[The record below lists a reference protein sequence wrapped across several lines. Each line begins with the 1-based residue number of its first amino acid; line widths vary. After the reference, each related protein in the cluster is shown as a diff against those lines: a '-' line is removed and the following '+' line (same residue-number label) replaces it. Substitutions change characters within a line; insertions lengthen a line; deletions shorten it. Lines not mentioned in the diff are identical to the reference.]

1 MTDHSRTILDTVE
14 AFLDTAPA
22 LEEANV
28 TSVEFS
34 REHPESADFF
44 KSTVFEGETL
54 YITIDGRHY
63 KVTVMAQEV

>member
-1 MTDHSRTILDTVE
+1 MTTDHSRTILDTVE

-34 REHPESADFF
+34 REYPESVDFF
-44 KSTVFEGETL
+44 TIFDGETL